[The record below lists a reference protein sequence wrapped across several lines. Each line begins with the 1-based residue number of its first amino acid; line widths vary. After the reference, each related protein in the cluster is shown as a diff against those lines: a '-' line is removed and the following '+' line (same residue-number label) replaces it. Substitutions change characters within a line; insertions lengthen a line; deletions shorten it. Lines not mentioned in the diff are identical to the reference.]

1 MENGNG
7 GRQFGSEASLVALSS
22 DDNLCQVAAE
32 LIAEYTV
39 RALRRT
45 VPPTVP
51 GIVFLSGGQ
60 SEEEATVNLNAMN
73 KLKVLKF
80 AARPLQVQ
88 LRLHPRE
95 ARDLAVASS
104 PEQQPCLLHLLPSL
118 SVSSSGSS
126 PSKFLPQAFRVRS
139 HSSDSPTDPS
149 PSPSRENPDEQILHF
164 LAVVGENLCIPP
176 VHRRASPK
184 PPSDHHR
191 ALPIRLRP
199 NSKHQ
204 QLLFYGRA
212 NLRQIKASL
221 KIYLYQLNHCHYL

>member
-80 AARPLQVQ
+80 AARRLQVQ
-88 LRLHPRE
+88 LRRHPRE

-149 PSPSRENPDEQILHF
+149 PSPSREIQMSRSSTSSLSWARTSVSLQSIEEL
-164 LAVVGENLCIPP
+164 PP
-176 VHRRASPK
+176 
-184 PPSDHHR
+184 
-191 ALPIRLRP
+191 
-199 NSKHQ
+199 
-204 QLLFYGRA
+204 
-212 NLRQIKASL
+212 NLRQIIIALFQSVSDL
-221 KIYLYQLNHCHYL
+221 IPSTSSSCSMEEQTSDRSRPP